1 MPGYDIKLPMK
12 LTSLDNGAA
21 TTKEMRSTIEQML
34 ENIVNTNKGEKI
46 MQSGFGAGIEKYLFQ
61 PINDKMKVSISST
74 VAAQIKKWLPSM
86 LVEEIVVQDSKDNS
100 LLYIN
105 IKWSYPSLNLSGE
118 KAIKFSYGTI

>member
-34 ENIVNTNKGEKI
+34 ENIINTNKGEKI

-61 PINDKMKVSISST
+61 PIL
-74 VAAQIKKWLPSM
+74 QH
-86 LVEEIVVQDSKDNS
+86 
-100 LLYIN
+100 
-105 IKWSYPSLNLSGE
+105 
-118 KAIKFSYGTI
+118 